1 MTKKVKIKHKSNKHS
16 ISNNINIH
24 IHDHEKKK
32 KKTKKKTTKKKS
44 HIEGAN
50 FHYPLILPSNQT
62 VMHPP
67 QQYNYDNRPP
77 QDPYKKFQEM
87 LDVRLKKFETP
98 QTASTD
104 LSSMIGSHNARI
116 TIREDGSL
124 HADSIARMAEPN
136 EIITPEYVEPTPTNI
151 DAKFDQEQHQP
162 QTTSINSLLKE
173 KPEDIQSATI
183 DTFGDQ
189 IPENIIRPNPEE
201 IRANYLDRTEKN
213 TRRENMIHIASELY
227 DTIQK
232 NTSIENGYGLNASD
246 WKNYRKVMD
255 YVGHSVSNKKVKR
268 ETILSNMLKYK
279 TEFEEHKLKEQQKEK
294 EQQEENRAKYGPA
307 KTTMQTLYDNA
318 GSIAGGAGGVFS
330 IGKTI
335 YDVASSVKKAT
346 DLSPNTINN
355 VANVATKVYKTA
367 ETVSD
372 VSGLLSPSQ
381 KKRQK
386 AREQLIKKA
395 VSQTLSE
402 VEKGY
407 ISSTEGYYKRGG
419 GRYVE
424 SFSNQEVSNTGF
436 SNN

>member
-1 MTKKVKIKHKSNKHS
+1 
-16 ISNNINIH
+16 
-24 IHDHEKKK
+24 
-32 KKTKKKTTKKKS
+32 
-44 HIEGAN
+44 
-50 FHYPLILPSNQT
+50 
-62 VMHPP
+62 
-67 QQYNYDNRPP
+67 
-77 QDPYKKFQEM
+77 
-87 LDVRLKKFETP
+87 
-98 QTASTD
+98 
-104 LSSMIGSHNARI
+104 
-116 TIREDGSL
+116 
-124 HADSIARMAEPN
+124 
-136 EIITPEYVEPTPTNI
+136 
-151 DAKFDQEQHQP
+151 
-162 QTTSINSLLKE
+162 
-173 KPEDIQSATI
+173 
-183 DTFGDQ
+183 
-189 IPENIIRPNPEE
+189 
-201 IRANYLDRTEKN
+201 
-213 TRRENMIHIASELY
+213 
-227 DTIQK
+227 
-232 NTSIENGYGLNASD
+232 
-246 WKNYRKVMD
+246 
-255 YVGHSVSNKKVKR
+255 
-268 ETILSNMLKYK
+268 MLKYK